1 MARLVKTKNGGT
13 LKVMEK
19 GETANPNGR
28 PRKFV
33 SILKDQGYKLSEVN
47 DAIQVL
53 MSMTV
58 EELANVNNDPK
69 ATILERTIVAAMIKS
84 LQNGSLYSLDTLLT
98 RVYGKPKETV
108 DANISNEYK
117 ITLNLK

>member
-1 MARLVKTKNGGT
+1 MARIVKTKNGGT

-28 PRKFV
+28 PRKYV
-33 SILKDQGYKLSEVN
+33 SLLKDHGYKLSEVN
-47 DAIQVL
+47 DAIQNL
-53 MSMTV
+53 MAMTAD
-58 EELANVNNDPK
+58 ELVKVNTDKN
-69 ATILERTIVAAMIKS
+69 ATILEKTVAAAMVKS
-84 LQNGSLYSLDTLLT
+84 MKNGSLYSLDTLLT